1 MDKEHFDSFNE
12 LRKESYIFLK
22 EYRENFVKIVL
33 NKHGVKYHEGLSRR
47 EKADL
52 FDKFIVGIVKDS
64 NRGLDM
70 IYKEG
75 NLIGWWN
82 RDIDLFFRK
91 GRLMC
96 RIDYKIF
103 K

>member
-1 MDKEHFDSFNE
+1 M
-12 LRKESYIFLK
+12 
-22 EYRENFVKIVL
+22 VL
-33 NKHGVKYHEGLSRR
+33 SIMKVCLDEK
-47 EKADL
+47 KADL
-52 FDKFIVGIVKDS
+52 FDKFIVGIVKDN

-103 K
+103 

>member
-1 MDKEHFDSFNE
+1 
-12 LRKESYIFLK
+12 
-22 EYRENFVKIVL
+22 
-33 NKHGVKYHEGLSRR
+33 
-47 EKADL
+47 
-52 FDKFIVGIVKDS
+52 VKDDKRS
-64 NRGLDM
+64 LDM

-82 RDIDLFFRK
+82 REIDLFFRK